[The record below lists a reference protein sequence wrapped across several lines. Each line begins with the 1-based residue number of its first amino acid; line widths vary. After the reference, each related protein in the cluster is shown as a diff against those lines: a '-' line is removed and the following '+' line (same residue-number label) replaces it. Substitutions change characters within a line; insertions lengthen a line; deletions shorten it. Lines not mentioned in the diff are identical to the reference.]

1 MKRNGLSFN
10 SRKALMNNI
19 GEAAGTE
26 IANLIADMAAEIDE
40 LRRSKVNVTRIV
52 PPTPVNANVVTSAKS
67 VSRSNT
73 RTRQRP
79 CSFARLP
86 ANQRTALT

>member
-1 MKRNGLSFN
+1 MNCNGLTFN

-26 IANLIADMAAEIDE
+26 IANLISDMAAEIED

-52 PPTPVNANVVTSAKS
+52 PTTNIGAMG
-67 VSRSNT
+67 SNQET
-73 RTRQRP
+73 V
-79 CSFARLP
+79 
-86 ANQRTALT
+86 